1 MPLISS
7 NHPKNKLRIAVKP
20 LIRLNLIGSASR
32 MAKKKETKL
41 QITLVRSPIGY
52 SKKQKNTLKALGLM
66 RINQMVTHKDNEALR
81 GMINKVSHLV
91 TVEEA

>member
-1 MPLISS
+1 
-7 NHPKNKLRIAVKP
+7 
-20 LIRLNLIGSASR
+20 

-66 RINQMVTHKDNEALR
+66 RINQIVTHKNNDALR
-81 GMINKVSHLV
+81 GMIEKVSHLV